1 MFFSILCF
9 SDYRGTLLY
18 YVCLITGA
26 PCLSFDILSDTLGEK
41 REEFP
46 LTCYGVSGSQS
57 AKGQQ
62 NHVIVLKMSNLH
74 RTTKPK
80 SEEDEEESDSESD
93 EDEDKK
99 PELETALIKHAGCI
113 NRIRVTFERNKN
125 TIFTAFLNFSFNRYP
140 GKKKNSYLTSIK
152 EEKCFVALLMNAVK

>member
-1 MFFSILCF
+1 M
-9 SDYRGTLLY
+9 
-18 YVCLITGA
+18 
-26 PCLSFDILSDTLGEK
+26 SFDILSDTLGEK

-74 RTTKPK
+74 QTTKPK

-113 NRIRVTFERNKN
+113 NRIRVNFERNKN

-140 GKKKNSYLTSIK
+140 GKKKNHI
-152 EEKCFVALLMNAVK
+152 

>member
-1 MFFSILCF
+1 M
-9 SDYRGTLLY
+9 Y
-18 YVCLITGA
+18 YVFLITGA

-140 GKKKNSYLTSIK
+140 GKKKNSYLTSIQ
-152 EEKCFVALLMNAVK
+152 EEKCFVVLLMQSS